1 MDTFIDK
8 LAQKKNA
15 QEMIKA
21 NMTAEAA
28 KMEQLQNQMQAND
41 GLMQEIRKV
50 NLKTVENV
58 AEIRK
63 ALETCIEKLDAL
75 QADSSQTEQEQE
87 TLTEI
92 KNLLEE
98 KFRQSEDFMHKE
110 NVKVYRN
117 VQAVVL
123 GQDGADRLA
132 EKGLHS
138 REELVER
145 VRDTFVPKR
154 DSFEKLKVKDLSG
167 CECYANYQITTPL
180 PKSLFGDSFGY
191 EMQKD
196 IGKHMEAYYA
206 GKMDDEELGQYFNAC
221 CTEMRKYQ
229 AQCHRASGDAEAD
242 NRKIISQVYEIF
254 A

>member
-58 AEIRK
+58 TEIRK

-87 TLTEI
+87 TLAEI

-117 VQAVVL
+117 VQAALV
-123 GQDGADRLA
+123 
-132 EKGLHS
+132 
-138 REELVER
+138 EELKKQ
-145 VRDTFVPKR
+145 T
-154 DSFEKLKVKDLSG
+154 
-167 CECYANYQITTPL
+167 
-180 PKSLFGDSFGY
+180 
-191 EMQKD
+191 
-196 IGKHMEAYYA
+196 
-206 GKMDDEELGQYFNAC
+206 EELKSIQP
-221 CTEMRKYQ
+221 
-229 AQCHRASGDAEAD
+229 SGNGHKAL
-242 NRKIISQVYEIF
+242 IPISVLILIGVAANIVLQVLSMMNF
-254 A
+254 KFF

>member
-87 TLTEI
+87 TLAEI

-117 VQAVVL
+117 VQAALV
-123 GQDGADRLA
+123 
-132 EKGLHS
+132 
-138 REELVER
+138 EELKKQ
-145 VRDTFVPKR
+145 T
-154 DSFEKLKVKDLSG
+154 
-167 CECYANYQITTPL
+167 
-180 PKSLFGDSFGY
+180 
-191 EMQKD
+191 
-196 IGKHMEAYYA
+196 
-206 GKMDDEELGQYFNAC
+206 EELKSIQP
-221 CTEMRKYQ
+221 
-229 AQCHRASGDAEAD
+229 SGNGHKAL
-242 NRKIISQVYEIF
+242 IPISVLILIGVAANIVLQVLSMMNF
-254 A
+254 KFF

>member
-117 VQAVVL
+117 VQAALV
-123 GQDGADRLA
+123 
-132 EKGLHS
+132 
-138 REELVER
+138 EELNKQ
-145 VRDTFVPKR
+145 T
-154 DSFEKLKVKDLSG
+154 
-167 CECYANYQITTPL
+167 
-180 PKSLFGDSFGY
+180 
-191 EMQKD
+191 
-196 IGKHMEAYYA
+196 
-206 GKMDDEELGQYFNAC
+206 EELKSRQP
-221 CTEMRKYQ
+221 
-229 AQCHRASGDAEAD
+229 SGNGHKAL
-242 NRKIISQVYEIF
+242 IPISVLILIGVAANIVLQVLSMMNF
-254 A
+254 KFF